1 MIIHSLKL
9 SNKMFGRKISINTST
24 SSLDKH
30 HVMFIVVLVKSLN
43 FYKSINLD

>member
-24 SSLDKH
+24 STLDKH
-30 HVMFIVVLVKSLN
+30 MFIVVLVKSLN